1 MIKIAIVDDKSILIR
16 ALENQ
21 LELFDDIEI
30 VWTAEDAFEA
40 QEKLEENHT
49 LDLILLDIEMPEM
62 NGIEL
67 TEIIKEKYRKI
78 KIIMLTVFDN
88 NENIFNAIRAGA
100 DGYLLKDTG
109 SHQLYHFIQE
119 TINGGASMSPTIAM
133 KAMNLLRNVKVD
145 DITEAKKEEITL
157 TSREV
162 EVLEN
167 LSQGYKYVQIAE
179 KLFLS
184 EGTIRK
190 HVENIYSKLYVHNRM
205 DAVNKAKQ
213 NKII

>member
-1 MIKIAIVDDKSILIR
+1 MNIAIIDDNHFLMQAI
-16 ALENQ
+16 ENK
-21 LELFDDIEI
+21 LAFYDGIKI
-30 VWTAEDAFEA
+30 VWTAEDAFDA
-40 QEKLEENHT
+40 QENLIKNHD
-49 LDLILLDIEMPEM
+49 LDLILMDIEMPEM

-67 TEIIKEKYRKI
+67 TAIVKEKYPKI

-88 NENIFNAIRAGA
+88 NDNIFNAIRAGA

-109 SHQLYHFIQE
+109 SEQLHNFMQE
-119 TINGGASMSPTIAM
+119 TMHGGASMSPTIAL
-133 KAMNLLRNVKVD
+133 KAMNLLRNVQAES
-145 DITEAKKEEITL
+145 IPEAKKEEIIL
-157 TSREV
+157 SVREI

-167 LSQGYKYVQIAE
+167 LSKGLKYAQIAD

-205 DAVNKAKQ
+205 DAVTKAKQ
-213 NKII
+213 NRII